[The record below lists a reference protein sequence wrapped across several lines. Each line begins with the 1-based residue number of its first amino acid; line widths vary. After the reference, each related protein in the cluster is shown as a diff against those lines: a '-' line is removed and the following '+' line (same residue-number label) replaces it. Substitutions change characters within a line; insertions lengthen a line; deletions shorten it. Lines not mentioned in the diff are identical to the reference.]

1 MYRSLIRPLL
11 FRLKPETAH
20 QLTVALLR
28 VATTLP
34 SVTGLLRKLYAVND
48 PRLERELFGLRFANP
63 VGLAAGF
70 DKDARLVDGMAAL
83 GFGFVEVGTVT
94 PFAQPGNPKPRMFR
108 LPADRSLINRLG
120 FNNHGVSRAARNLA
134 RRRSSVIVGGNIG
147 KNKSTPNDHAAR
159 DYESCFRALYDHVDY
174 FTVNVSSPNTPA
186 LRELQEKEPLTEL
199 LRGLQRLNR
208 QQPHPKPILLKIAPD
223 LSDGQLDDIVD
234 ICQSLGI
241 DGIIATNTTISRDG
255 LATPNQRVSA
265 AGAGGLSGQ
274 ALRQRATVV
283 IRYLHQRSGGQL
295 PIIGVGGVASPEDA
309 LEKLAA
315 GASLVQIYTG
325 LVYEGPALVKRIN
338 QALAETP
345 AQPVVS

>member
-1 MYRSLIRPLL
+1 MYRSFIRPLL

-20 QLTVALLR
+20 QLTVALLK

-34 SVTGLLRKLYAVND
+34 GVTGLLRKLYQVDD
-48 PRLERELFGLRFANP
+48 PRLERELFGLRFTNP

-120 FNNHGVSRAARNLA
+120 FNNHGVSRAARHLA

-147 KNKSTPNDHAAR
+147 KNKVTPNEHAAR
-159 DYESCFRALYDHVDY
+159 DYESCFRALYDYVDY
-174 FTVNVSSPNTPA
+174 FTVNVSSPNTPD

-199 LRGLQRLNR
+199 LRGLQHLNR
-208 QQPHPKPILLKIAPD
+208 QQPSPKPILLKIAPD

-234 ICQSLGI
+234 ICLALGI

-255 LATPNQRVSA
+255 LATPDQRVTA

-274 ALRQRATVV
+274 ALRQRATEV
-283 IRYLHQRSGGQL
+283 IRYLHQRSGGRL

-338 QALAETP
+338 QALAKTP
-345 AQPVVS
+345 TQPVLS